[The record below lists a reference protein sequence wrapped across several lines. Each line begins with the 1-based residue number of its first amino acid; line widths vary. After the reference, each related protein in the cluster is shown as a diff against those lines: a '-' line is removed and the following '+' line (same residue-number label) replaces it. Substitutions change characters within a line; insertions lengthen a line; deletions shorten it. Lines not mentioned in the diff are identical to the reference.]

1 MSGLVALLLLPTAG
15 SCVAVPSSSPEASPS
30 QIQHHTLLTA
40 SCSQLPHGVLG
51 LPCLRSWHHPHSC
64 PGLGITASL
73 HSTALGMLQVT
84 PKPLPCTQAAAAADP
99 HLTLSGGS
107 YLENDFVSRKM
118 AAGLWG
124 AHSLVAHLPGH
135 QLMDIPEKSPKFD
148 LETGLRVRVQ
158 HFTPGRGSSSVLNP
172 LQFPRALRRK
182 TGGWGEA

>member
-1 MSGLVALLLLPTAG
+1 MSGFVALLLLPTAG

-64 PGLGITASL
+64 PGLGLTASL

-107 YLENDFVSRKM
+107 YLENLVSRILFPGKWLQVC
-118 AAGLWG
+118 GVLTPLLPTSQVTNLWIFQRK
-124 AHSLVAHLPGH
+124 ARSLIWK
-135 QLMDIPEKSPKFD
+135 QD
-148 LETGLRVRVQ
+148 
-158 HFTPGRGSSSVLNP
+158 
-172 LQFPRALRRK
+172 
-182 TGGWGEA
+182 

>member
-1 MSGLVALLLLPTAG
+1 MLLFPPALRRRARARSNITLSSLP
-15 SCVAVPSSSPEASPS
+15 AVPSSLMECWACLVSGAGTIPIPAQGWESQPASTP
-30 QIQHHTLLTA
+30 QLLE
-40 SCSQLPHGVLG
+40 CSK
-51 LPCLRSWHHPHSC
+51 
-64 PGLGITASL
+64 
-73 HSTALGMLQVT
+73 VT

-107 YLENDFVSRKM
+107 YLEKDFVSRKM

-135 QLMDIPEKSPKFD
+135 QLTDIPEKSPKFD